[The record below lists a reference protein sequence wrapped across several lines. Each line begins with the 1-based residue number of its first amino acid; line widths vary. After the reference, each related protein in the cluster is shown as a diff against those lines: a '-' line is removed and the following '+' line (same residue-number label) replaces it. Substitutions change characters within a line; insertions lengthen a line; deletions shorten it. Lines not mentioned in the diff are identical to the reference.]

1 MARRCVFRRLALV
14 LALLPI
20 GCTRTATAPAQQTT
34 SIQTPDGTNG
44 FNHPQVLDRDYV
56 VLVSY
61 DGLRHDYLDRVET
74 PAFDRMAAA
83 GVVADALIP
92 VFPSLTFP
100 SHYSIAT
107 GMYPSRHGI
116 IGNQFYDPARG
127 DAFNYRDTDD
137 AQDGSW
143 WKGEPIWLTAERQG
157 MTAAA
162 MFFPG
167 TEAAIGGLRPS
178 RWHKYDRRRPSGA
191 RVEAVLEWLRLP
203 PDERPHLI
211 MTYFSMVDGA
221 GHDLGPDTPELHD
234 TIRSAD
240 RWLGELLSGIAQM
253 PYAAQVY
260 IIVVSDHGMA
270 SVDPDRQIVLSD
282 IVDLRGVQ
290 LVPLGPGMS
299 LHLNGN
305 DVRSAEI
312 RDAFNSSVS
321 AADARAFLWHEA
333 PEHLHV
339 GNDPRYGDVILIP
352 AEGVMLAFRPDASP
366 PLGMHGWDPTLP
378 SMGGIFLARGPRIVA
393 GQKLEPFETIHIYPF
408 LAEILALA
416 PNPEIDG
423 NVGVLAEVLTGR

>member
-1 MARRCVFRRLALV
+1 MARRCIFRRLALV
-14 LALLPI
+14 LTLLPL
-20 GCTRTATAPAQQTT
+20 GCARTATAPPQQTA
-34 SIQTPDGTNG
+34 SIRTPDGTNG
-44 FNHPQVLDRDYV
+44 TNHRRVIDRDYV

-74 PAFDRMAAA
+74 PAFDRMAAT

-92 VFPSLTFP
+92 VYPSLTFP

-127 DAFNYRDTDD
+127 DAFDYRDTDD

-178 RWHKYDRRRPSGA
+178 RWHEYDQRRRSGT
-191 RVEAVLEWLRLP
+191 RVDAVLEWLRLP
-203 PDERPHLI
+203 SDERPHLI
-211 MTYFSMVDGA
+211 TTYFSMVDGA
-221 GHDLGPDTPELHD
+221 GHDLGPDSPELHD
-234 TIRSAD
+234 AIRSAD
-240 RWLGELLSGIAQM
+240 RWLGELLSGIEQM

-260 IIVVSDHGMA
+260 VVVVSDHGMA
-270 SVDPDRQIVLSD
+270 SVDRQIVLSD
-282 IVDLRGVQ
+282 IVDLRGVRS
-290 LVPLGPGMS
+290 VPLGPGMS

-305 DVRSAEI
+305 DARSTEI

-321 AADARAFLWHEA
+321 AADARAFLRHEV

-339 GNDPRYGDVILIP
+339 RNDPRYGDVILMP
-352 AEGVMLAFRPDASP
+352 AEGVMLAFRPDASL

-378 SMGGIFLARGPRIVA
+378 SMRGIFLARGPQIEA
-393 GQKLEPFETIHIYPF
+393 GQTLGPFEAIHIYPF
-408 LAEILALA
+408 LADILGLV
-416 PNPEIDG
+416 PNTEIDG
-423 NVGVLAEVLTGR
+423 NVGVLAEVLTGRQ